1 MNRHRAWEIA
11 QTEVET
17 NMRAELQ
24 KPGEEIDKSKL
35 GRAVRQTDA
44 QERTDEVSGRAA
56 PVYYPCPHCDTPLL
70 LHMDYNPQWF
80 QCPNCGYFFEI
91 FA

>member
-1 MNRHRAWEIA
+1 MGNS

-24 KPGEEIDKSKL
+24 KAGEEIDKSKL
-35 GRAVRQTDA
+35 GRAVKQTDA
-44 QERTDEVSGRAA
+44 QETTDEVSGRAA
-56 PVYYPCPHCDTPLL
+56 PVYYPCPHCNTPMQLQ
-70 LHMDYNPQWF
+70 MDYNPQWF